1 MPGVRTVALF
11 YPRALSRI
19 MRHAWDT
26 YSGLI
31 PSPGP

>member
-1 MPGVRTVALF
+1 MSGIRTVALF
-11 YPRALSRI
+11 YPRALSHI

-31 PSPGP
+31 LSPGP